1 MTDFEQIIYNIVKEL
16 QDKCVAEH
24 RAPVCVSMHEIN
36 KALMEHAKIALNGFV
51 TDGTM
56 TWHQNVNKIPMFT
69 IQTPKD

>member
-1 MTDFEQIIYNIVKEL
+1 
-16 QDKCVAEH
+16 
-24 RAPVCVSMHEIN
+24 
-36 KALMEHAKIALNGFV
+36 MEHAKIALNGFV